1 MGSDQDAKAPLPD
14 EHCVEGWLENRQ
26 GLSLRTMYWPSTIE
40 SKEKT
45 IMMFVHGHGCYL
57 KFELLNVKK
66 PGGTPVYEDSW
77 VEYLN
82 SQGIDVCGIDNQGCG
97 MSESAQGH
105 RFYVE
110 SFDDYVEDVIQY
122 ARLVKDEKAVDGVEV
137 KMFVAGISLG
147 GCIALNCVLRD
158 KDLFNSGMILLAPML
173 SLERVTRKF
182 PNGYLLP
189 LARFVSWA
197 MPSLAIVATDKNT
210 VHPDI
215 QEMWDEDPL
224 TMHINTR
231 VRNAY
236 EYINA
241 CSRTMAQL
249 EEIDVPFLVFHS
261 EIDTMCDPDGSKT
274 LYMKS
279 SAKDKTLRLVN
290 SMWHIL
296 VKEEG
301 NREIL
306 KEIADWISI
315 H

>member
-1 MGSDQDAKAPLPD
+1 MASISDEQ
-14 EHCVEGWLENRQ
+14 CVEGRMENRQ
-26 GLSLRTMYWPSTIE
+26 GLSLHTMYWPSTTKSE
-40 SKEKT
+40 EKT
-45 IMMFVHGHGCYL
+45 IMVFVHGHGCYL
-57 KFELLNVKK
+57 KFELLNVEK
-66 PGGTPVYEDSW
+66 PGETPVYENSW
-77 VEYLN
+77 AEYLN
-82 SQGIDVCGIDNQGCG
+82 SRGIDVCGIDNQGCG
-97 MSESAQGH
+97 TSESARGC

-122 ARLVKDEKAVDGVEV
+122 ARMVKKEMVADGVRV
-137 KMFVAGISLG
+137 KMFIAGISLG

-158 KDLFNSGMILLAPML
+158 KELFNGMILLAPML

-189 LARFVSWA
+189 LAGLVSYL
-197 MPSLAIVATDKNT
+197 MPSLAIVATDKNN

-215 QEMWDEDPL
+215 QELWDEDPL
-224 TMHINTR
+224 TMHISTR

-249 EEIDVPFLVFHS
+249 EDIDIPFLVFHS
-261 EIDTMCDPDGSKT
+261 EIDTMCDPDGSKA

-279 SAKDKTLRLVN
+279 SAKDKALRLVN
-290 SMWHIL
+290 SMWHVL

-306 KEIADWISI
+306 KEIAEWII
-315 H
+315 LH